1 MKLEVKDLVKTFG
14 GRRVLDG
21 VSAVFETG
29 NIYGLFGRNGVGKST
44 FFRCIDDR
52 IPFEEGSIEVD
63 GVDARDGSGLVALA
77 NDDNMFPSDMLVRD
91 IVRSF
96 ASLRDIDEEPV
107 LRDLDSWG
115 VDARRKWEK
124 LSTGG
129 RTMLMNALAI
139 NSACPFILLDE
150 PVLGLDALNRD
161 ALYTRLLEDFG
172 DDRCLVISSHIID
185 EVASFASHVMFLQN
199 GHVTLSMPSD
209 QIADRAHMLSGS
221 QEALS
226 KVSGNW
232 RLVSKGSR
240 LGVPYMCVIGDVE
253 SIGDDVRDERVDLQ
267 RLFIEMT
274 REEEK

>member
-1 MKLEVKDLVKTFG
+1 
-14 GRRVLDG
+14 
-21 VSAVFETG
+21 
-29 NIYGLFGRNGVGKST
+29 
-44 FFRCIDDR
+44 
-52 IPFEEGSIEVD
+52 
-63 GVDARDGSGLVALA
+63 
-77 NDDNMFPSDMLVRD
+77 
-91 IVRSF
+91 
-96 ASLRDIDEEPV
+96 
-107 LRDLDSWG
+107 
-115 VDARRKWEK
+115 
-124 LSTGG
+124 
-129 RTMLMNALAI
+129 MLMNAMAI

-199 GHVTLSMPSD
+199 GRVTLSMPSD
-209 QIADRAHMLSGS
+209 EIADRAHMLSGS

-226 KVSGNW
+226 KVAGDW

-253 SIGDDVRDERVDLQ
+253 SIGDDVRDEMVDLQ

>member
-1 MKLEVKDLVKTFG
+1 M
-14 GRRVLDG
+14 
-21 VSAVFETG
+21 VSVRFSRLGTYMG
-29 NIYGLFGRNGVGKST
+29 CSVGRNGVGKST

-172 DDRCLVISSHIID
+172 DDR
-185 EVASFASHVMFLQN
+185 LQN

-209 QIADRAHMLSGS
+209 EIADRAHMLSGS

-226 KVSGNW
+226 KVAGDW

-274 REEEK
+274 REEAK